1 MNNIPQVKMGILAV
15 SRDCFPITLS
25 EKRRKAIVAKLKE
38 KNFDIYECQ
47 TIIEGGIDANVMDA
61 YEEIKKSGINAL
73 VVFLDNF
80 GPEGPE
86 TAIAKLFDGPVMYI
100 AAAEENV
107 GVLSSDRGDAYCGML
122 NASYNLKLS
131 GIKAYIPEYP
141 VGDAEYCANEIIDF
155 LPIARTILGL
165 KDLKIITFGPR
176 PFDFLACNAP
186 VAPLFKLGINVQ
198 ENSELDLLKAY
209 HEHANDPRIP
219 AKIKEM
225 EDELGEGNKM
235 PGILPKLAQYELTLL
250 DWIEANKGAAKYVAM
265 ANKCWPAFQT
275 EFGFVP
281 CYVNSRL
288 TGMGIP
294 VACEVDIYG
303 ALSEYIGTCVTG
315 EAVTLLDINNS
326 VPADMYKQ
334 SIEGKFN

>member
-47 TIIEGGIDANVMDA
+47 TIIEGGIDANVMEA

-73 VVFLDNF
+73 VVFLGNF

-141 VGDAEYCANEIIDF
+141 VGDAEYCAGEIIDF

-186 VAPLFKLGINVQ
+186 IAPLFKLGVNVQ

-209 HEHANDPRIP
+209 KEHANDPRIP

-225 EDELGEGNKM
+225 EDELGEG
-235 PGILPKLAQYELTLL
+235 
-250 DWIEANKGAAKYVAM
+250 
-265 ANKCWPAFQT
+265 
-275 EFGFVP
+275 
-281 CYVNSRL
+281 
-288 TGMGIP
+288 P
-294 VACEVDIYG
+294 V
-303 ALSEYIGTCVTG
+303 
-315 EAVTLLDINNS
+315 
-326 VPADMYKQ
+326 
-334 SIEGKFN
+334 

>member
-47 TIIEGGIDANVMDA
+47 TIIEGGIDANVMEA

-73 VVFLDNF
+73 VVFLGNF

-141 VGDAEYCANEIIDF
+141 VGDAEYCAKEIIDF
-155 LPIARTILGL
+155 EPIARAILGL

-176 PFDFLACNAP
+176 TP
-186 VAPLFKLGINVQ
+186 
-198 ENSELDLLKAY
+198 S
-209 HEHANDPRIP
+209 
-219 AKIKEM
+219 
-225 EDELGEGNKM
+225 
-235 PGILPKLAQYELTLL
+235 
-250 DWIEANKGAAKYVAM
+250 W
-265 ANKCWPAFQT
+265 
-275 EFGFVP
+275 
-281 CYVNSRL
+281 
-288 TGMGIP
+288 
-294 VACEVDIYG
+294 
-303 ALSEYIGTCVTG
+303 TC
-315 EAVTLLDINNS
+315 
-326 VPADMYKQ
+326 
-334 SIEGKFN
+334 

>member
-47 TIIEGGIDANVMDA
+47 TIIEGGIDANVMEA

-73 VVFLDNF
+73 VVFLGNF

-141 VGDAEYCANEIIDF
+141 VGDAEYCANEIISV
-155 LPIARTILGL
+155 
-165 KDLKIITFGPR
+165 
-176 PFDFLACNAP
+176 P
-186 VAPLFKLGINVQ
+186 VPSI
-198 ENSELDLLKAY
+198 S
-209 HEHANDPRIP
+209 
-219 AKIKEM
+219 
-225 EDELGEGNKM
+225 
-235 PGILPKLAQYELTLL
+235 
-250 DWIEANKGAAKYVAM
+250 
-265 ANKCWPAFQT
+265 WPAT
-275 EFGFVP
+275 RP
-281 CYVNSRL
+281 SRRCSSW
-288 TGMGIP
+288 
-294 VACEVDIYG
+294 A
-303 ALSEYIGTCVTG
+303 STCRRTPSW
-315 EAVTLLDINNS
+315 TC
-326 VPADMYKQ
+326 
-334 SIEGKFN
+334 